1 MSSKLIAAGLL
12 AATFCVNAA
21 GSSPAAKPAAS
32 PAAKQDEVVC
42 TLDHSTGSHIPKK
55 VCTTRSTREGQAKAD
70 QDALK
75 RMHAP
80 VKANSASNR

>member
-21 GSSPAAKPAAS
+21 GSSPAAKPAA
-32 PAAKQDEVVC
+32 KQDEIVC
-42 TLDHSTGSHIPKK
+42 TVDHSTGSHIPKK
-55 VCTTRSTREGQAKAD
+55 VCTTRSNREGQAKAD